1 MSKKKRDDRD
11 IQEISVS
18 KTPQLDLF
26 SLLDS
31 RDKDYSNSIDIYD
44 SLPKYSLDR
53 RRRFTDIRQAAAKER
68 ECRIGGRVI
77 KVKVR
82 PALIETR
89 PGEPE
94 LVYPGEREEIIED
107 ALRKLAVNGG
117 IAMIDG
123 KVGVL
128 FTFYQLR
135 NELKKNNH
143 EFKLSEIKE
152 AILVCRGA
160 QLETVSEDGETVI
173 SSSFFPMVG
182 LTTRKDLKLR
192 QGDTK
197 CYVQFNPLVT
207 DSIHNHTFRLY
218 DYKTSMAIKSPLARY
233 IHKRMSHHWSQASS
247 RNPYTPRLVSF
258 LKGSPRGL
266 TKPMSTNVRAMKT
279 ALETLIKHA
288 VIESYDDSE
297 RIMNGQKITDIVY
310 KIYPTEKFVKIVKKA
325 NYKNG
330 VISAKMALTN
340 STQRE

>member
-1 MSKKKRDDRD
+1 MSKKENEDKD
-11 IQEISVS
+11 IQAISVS
-18 KTPQLDLF
+18 TTPQLDLF
-26 SLLDS
+26 SLLDD
-31 RDKDYSNSIDIYD
+31 RDKDFSNSIDIYD
-44 SLPKYSLDR
+44 ALPKYSLER
-53 RRRFTDIRQAAAKER
+53 RRRFTDISKAVAKER
-68 ECRIGGRVI
+68 ECRVGSRTI
-77 KVKVR
+77 KVKVK
-82 PALIETR
+82 PALIETK
-89 PGEPE
+89 PGKPE

-117 IAMIDG
+117 TVMIDG

-135 NELKKNNH
+135 QELKRNNH

-160 QLETVSEDGETVI
+160 QLETISEDEETVI

-192 QGDTK
+192 DGDTR

-207 DSIHNHTFRLY
+207 DSIQNQTFRLY

-247 RNPYTPRLVSF
+247 KHPYTPRLVSF

-266 TKPMSTNVRAMKT
+266 SERMATNVRAMKM
-279 ALETLIKHA
+279 ALETLQEHN
-288 VIESYDDSE
+288 VVQSFDDSD
-297 RIMNGQKITDIVY
+297 RIKDGKKLKDISY
-310 KIYPTEKFVKIVKKA
+310 KIYPTDDFVKIIKKA
-325 NYKNG
+325 NYKSNM
-330 VISAKMALTN
+330 SATKKALKK
-340 STQRE
+340 SE